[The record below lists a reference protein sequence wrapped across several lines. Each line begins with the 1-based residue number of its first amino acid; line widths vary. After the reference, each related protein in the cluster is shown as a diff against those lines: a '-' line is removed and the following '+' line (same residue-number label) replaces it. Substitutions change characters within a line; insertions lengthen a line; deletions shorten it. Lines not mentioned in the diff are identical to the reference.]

1 MRWGRCRS
9 SSSSRTPKA
18 TRSTGRSEISILVIG
33 YGNPGRL
40 DDGLGPAFAERI
52 QARKLPDVTV
62 ESNYQLNIED
72 AELISKYDI
81 VVFADAS
88 VDANE
93 PFDFEPMH
101 SKPPIVGFSSHSI
114 TAESLLGLASELF
127 NATPQAYAM
136 AIRGY
141 DFNEF
146 GECLSD
152 AASQNL
158 VAAVESFRTWVV
170 SR

>member
-1 MRWGRCRS
+1 M
-9 SSSSRTPKA
+9 PPA
-18 TRSTGRSEISILVIG
+18 IPSTGGCAISILVIG

-52 QARKLPDVTV
+52 QALELPGVTL

-72 AELISKYDI
+72 ADLIAQFDV

-88 VDANE
+88 VDAAG
-93 PFDFEPMH
+93 PFDFQALEKKDPV
-101 SKPPIVGFSSHSI
+101 IGFSSHSI
-114 TAESLLGLASELF
+114 TAASLLGLAEELF
-127 NATPQAYAM
+127 TATPKAYTL

-146 GECLSD
+146 GERLSAQAQSNLD
-152 AASQNL
+152 AAVGFLAEWIKTQ
-158 VAAVESFRTWVV
+158 
-170 SR
+170 

>member
-1 MRWGRCRS
+1 MD
-9 SSSSRTPKA
+9 
-18 TRSTGRSEISILVIG
+18 ILVIG

-52 QARKLPDVTV
+52 LALKLPGVAV

-72 AELISKYDI
+72 AELISKYGT

-88 VDANE
+88 VDAGE
-93 PFDFEPMH
+93 PFEFQPLEKKDP
-101 SKPPIVGFSSHSI
+101 SVGFSSHSI
-114 TAESLLGLASELF
+114 SAGALLGLAEELF
-127 NATPQAYAM
+127 AATPHAFTL

-146 GECLSD
+146 GEWLSD
-152 AASQNL
+152 PAQTNL
-158 VAAVESFRTWVV
+158 DAAVGFFVEWVKALYSASAAHS
-170 SR
+170 SRSGSR

>member
-1 MRWGRCRS
+1 MPPGTRWTGRC
-9 SSSSRTPKA
+9 
-18 TRSTGRSEISILVIG
+18 GISILVIG

-40 DDGLGPAFAERI
+40 DDGLGPAFAEQV
-52 QARKLPDVTV
+52 QALELPDVCV

-93 PFDFEPMH
+93 PFDFEPMY
-101 SKPPIVGFSSHSI
+101 SKPPVVGFSSHSI
-114 TAESLLGLASELF
+114 TAESLLGLAEELF
-127 NATPQAYAM
+127 NATPRACAM

-141 DFNEF
+141 DFNAF
-146 GECLSD
+146 GESLSD
-152 AASQNL
+152 TAAGNL
-158 VAAVESFRTWVV
+158 ARAVAFFQEWVLE
-170 SR
+170 RQELQR